1 MSVDR
6 AALKKIFDQFDKD
19 KSGSVSTD
27 EMEAMVKALKMD
39 MSKEQLAQ
47 MMKDADP
54 DKSGAIDFE
63 EFSTVLTKQLADGGG
78 GLANVF
84 TQASSMFGW
93 LNPFSMFGGE
103 PEPAPPPAKAASP
116 PKAASAA
123 PSRASSPPAKASAP
137 PAASAAPA
145 VPEAPA
151 ASSGGGFF
159 SAGSSAPPA
168 ATSDS
173 PGYDAVSPT
182 PGKSDSLFDRYSAP
196 SSGHKK
202 SGHQWTRTVRL
213 RSNGVKLNCYLNTEV
228 DRGRAT
234 VISLPED
241 CDTLAEVMPMI
252 QLKMQLDR
260 RMLYAAELYL
270 PNGEL
275 ITSWEALEAAA
286 RLDTAIVVGCGEPFD
301 PTSIPYDILEFHL
314 QGGGRKAAK
323 KVKHI
328 LQDKRKEEALEK
340 ADTVRASGHG
350 LTPVAVITSRNQNIE
365 TNRDAANMQV
375 LCPPPPTTNAPPAPR
390 SVTLTLALALA
401 LAPTI
406 ALPPPLIRTLSR
418 RTRTLTP
425 TLTSLT
431 LSRGTSTWSS

>member
-1 MSVDR
+1 M
-6 AALKKIFDQFDKD
+6 
-19 KSGSVSTD
+19 
-27 EMEAMVKALKMD
+27 
-39 MSKEQLAQ
+39 
-47 MMKDADP
+47 
-54 DKSGAIDFE
+54 
-63 EFSTVLTKQLADGGG
+63 
-78 GLANVF
+78 
-84 TQASSMFGW
+84 
-93 LNPFSMFGGE
+93 
-103 PEPAPPPAKAASP
+103 
-116 PKAASAA
+116 
-123 PSRASSPPAKASAP
+123 
-137 PAASAAPA
+137 
-145 VPEAPA
+145 PEAPA

-173 PGYDAVSPT
+173 PGYDASPT

-365 TNRDAANMQV
+365 TNRDAANMQRHEYMEQLMYRAAQEKELMDRV
-375 LCPPPPTTNAPPAPR
+375 QQNNAMHKMEQEEAKIRRQEYERERFEMLEYQRKVAKENMDMKKAEMQAKIGAVHAKVKSDFENSAFYKKSKRLANISR
-390 SVTLTLALALA
+390 S
-401 LAPTI
+401 
-406 ALPPPLIRTLSR
+406 
-418 RTRTLTP
+418 
-425 TLTSLT
+425 
-431 LSRGTSTWSS
+431 GSTKGVKI